1 MLATAPGRFPHRPAP
16 PPAPASASA
25 LAPAP
30 DRLRPRSPR
39 APQPWAMPPT
49 QLRSRPPATNL
60 LPPLAHPALPPGH
73 TQKSPATVA
82 EESRPEPW
90 RCPAVPA
97 KERVQPP
104 APLAPGE
111 EQRLSALHR
120 QAGSRDPPAH
130 GQPGSPRSCR
140 PNRALLL
147 LNEQGLGV
155 SFSPLT
161 SPGTVGTE
169 RSN

>member
-1 MLATAPGRFPHRPAP
+1 MPESILWCYSCWQLPRGGSPIDQHRHWLQHQPWHRHQTDRGPAAPVPRRPGRCLRHGSAAAHRAG
-16 PPAPASASA
+16 
-25 LAPAP
+25 
-30 DRLRPRSPR
+30 
-39 APQPWAMPPT
+39 T
-49 QLRSRPPATNL
+49 FSRPSLT
-60 LPPLAHPALPPGH
+60 PALPPGR

-140 PNRALLL
+140 RDRPLLTW
-147 LNEQGLGV
+147 NTQGL
-155 SFSPLT
+155 FS
-161 SPGTVGTE
+161 GF
-169 RSN
+169 